1 MRAAF
6 ASALA
11 LASACTIQARPVRPT
26 ISPLLCGDPAFV
38 GQPMRQSIAWSCEPG
53 EYGRTGDTKDAHC
66 QRVVELTARCVGVD
80 CVTSVHTPPTEKWR
94 GAREIE
100 IVPQTPG
107 PLQLEIA
114 VQPVGGPPQRSL
126 TPACEVL
133 PAPDLTLTCLV
144 RDPTSGSFVPCP
156 TPVPAGWEI
165 HLQATAQISTGSRV
179 PMPEVA
185 LDGVGLSRYKSYRP
199 EPAECLEVK
208 SDDPR
213 TATVRCTTVAPGG
226 AHRFTAQVGHLPEH
240 TLGFVIAGTG
250 PGGR

>member
-1 MRAAF
+1 MRAAV

-26 ISPLLCGDPAFV
+26 ISPMLCGAPAFV
-38 GQPMRQSIAWSCEPG
+38 GQPMRQSITWGCEPG

-66 QRVVELTARCVGVD
+66 QRVVELTARCVGVE
-80 CVTSVHTPPTEKWR
+80 CATSVSIPPTEKWR

-100 IVPQTPG
+100 VIPLAPG

-114 VQPVGGPPQRSL
+114 LQPVGGPPGRML
-126 TPACEVL
+126 APVCEVL
-133 PAPDLTLTCLV
+133 PVPALTLTCQV
-144 RDPTSGSFVPCP
+144 RDSASGSFVPCP
-156 TPVPAGWEI
+156 TPVPAGSEI
-165 HLQATAQISTGSRV
+165 HLQATAQLAAGSRV
-179 PMPEVA
+179 PMPEVS
-185 LDGVGLSRYKSYRP
+185 LDDVVLSRYKSYRP

-213 TATVRCTTVAPGG
+213 TATVRCTTVAPSGP
-226 AHRFTAQVGHLPEH
+226 HRFKAQVAHLPEQ
-240 TLGFVIAGTG
+240 TLDFEIAGAG